1 MLSKSQ
7 ARTFFL
13 GGTGVF
19 AAIFLALTVD
29 SMKRIPALT
38 HADQLTES
46 VVRGKRLWEANNCMG
61 CHTLFGEGAY
71 YAPELTQVVER
82 RGKPWIRLFLK
93 DPEKMFPGERR
104 MVNYRFTDAQTEDVI
119 AFLDWCGHVNLQG
132 FPPKPPLRDLL
143 RPAAVTASGTAASQ
157 PELFRTIC
165 IACHSVGGVG
175 GVVGPALDE
184 VYRRKTRDEML
195 VWIADPQKL
204 KPGTPM
210 PVIEMTDAQRAEIVD
225 YLLDLAGRT
234 PPPANGR
241 PTPKTPAEVYE

>member
-13 GGTGVF
+13 GGTVVF
-19 AAIFLALTVD
+19 SAIFIALTVD
-29 SMKRIPALT
+29 SMKRIPSLT
-38 HADQLTES
+38 HADQLTEP
-46 VVRGKRLWEANNCMG
+46 VVRGKEIWERNNCMG

-71 YAPELTQVVER
+71 YAPELTKVVER

-104 MVNYRFTDAQTEDVI
+104 MVKYNFTEGQMDDVI
-119 AFLDWCGHVNLQG
+119 AFLEWCGNVNLQG

-143 RPAAVTASGTAASQ
+143 RPTATTATEGPAQ
-157 PELFRTIC
+157 PELFSSIC
-165 IACHSVGGVG
+165 VACHSVGGAG

-184 VYRRKTRDEML
+184 VHKRKTRDEML
-195 VWIADPQKL
+195 VWIADPQKI

-210 PVIEMTDAQRAEIVD
+210 PMIEMTDRQREEIVD
-225 YLLDLAGRT
+225 YLFSLAGTT
-234 PPPANGR
+234 PPPGAPR
-241 PTPKTPAEVYE
+241 PVNSAPAEVYE